1 MERYLLAYLF
11 ACFSVGLACLGVTLA
26 VVLRTGS
33 RLARAFL
40 AFYLALSVS
49 VFASLLLA
57 FVEVLPTPV
66 APRTRA
72 GLEYLE
78 AIVGFYGVLFTL
90 PYLAHRVFAVRD
102 ASRDRILAA
111 VVGTAAAI
119 QHVTEYG
126 LGPVWDARGDLFE
139 NLVFVAVMVYTLWLG
154 VSRMSAAGV
163 DRPLALRFL
172 VLGVLAIPGVLHDL
186 FLFDRTT
193 VPVYPLLYCG
203 FSVIAAWTLFR
214 RPGRLTDAAVPAEW
228 SLSAR
233 EAEVARLVVRGL
245 SNKEIAGELNI
256 SSNTVKTH
264 LRAIFDK
271 SGCRSRFALMSAL
284 IGAGADPR
292 VRGITAN

>member
-11 ACFSVGLACLGVTLA
+11 VCFSVGLAGLGVTLA
-26 VVLRTGS
+26 VVFRTRS

-66 APRTRA
+66 TPRTRA
-72 GLEYLE
+72 GLEYFD

-90 PYLAHRVFAVRD
+90 PYFAHRLFAVRD
-102 ASRDRILAA
+102 PSRDRILAV

-126 LGPVWDARGDLFE
+126 LGSVWDDRGDLFE
-139 NLVFVAVMVYTLWLG
+139 NLVFVGMIVYVLWLG
-154 VSRMSAAGV
+154 VSRRGAAAV
-163 DRPLALRFL
+163 DQPLALRFL
-172 VLGVLAIPGVLHDL
+172 VLLVLAIPGVLHDL

-193 VPVYPLLYCG
+193 FPIYPLFYCG
-203 FSVIAAWTLFR
+203 FIVVATWTLFR
-214 RPGRLTDAAVPAEW
+214 YPHPMAAAAVPAEW
-228 SLSAR
+228 NLSAR

-245 SNKEIAGELNI
+245 SNKEIASELHI

-284 IGAGADPR
+284 IGAGAEPR
-292 VRGITAN
+292 VTEIPGK